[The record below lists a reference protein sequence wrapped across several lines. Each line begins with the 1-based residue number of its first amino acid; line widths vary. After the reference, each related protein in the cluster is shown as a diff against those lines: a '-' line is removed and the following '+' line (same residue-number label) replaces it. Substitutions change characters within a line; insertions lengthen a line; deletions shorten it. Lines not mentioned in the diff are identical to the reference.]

1 MSSSSSDMMPVF
13 EEDQDEALQAVIEE
27 SLLTNKGF
35 HINFFYIYSII
46 CNFKLFYI
54 QCLWIFLTRSDDSE
68 ILQAIKMS
76 LAESK
81 KSDDGSNIS
90 SDDRSYKDQPI
101 NYSRNQSNED
111 ELLAKAL
118 QISMND
124 F

>member
-1 MSSSSSDMMPVF
+1 M
-13 EEDQDEALQAVIEE
+13 
-27 SLLTNKGF
+27 
-35 HINFFYIYSII
+35 
-46 CNFKLFYI
+46 FYI
-54 QCLWIFLTRSDDSE
+54 QYLWIFLTRLDDSE

-81 KSDDGSNIS
+81 ISDDGSNIS

-101 NYSRNQSNED
+101 NYSRSQSNED

>member
-1 MSSSSSDMMPVF
+1 
-13 EEDQDEALQAVIEE
+13 
-27 SLLTNKGF
+27 
-35 HINFFYIYSII
+35 
-46 CNFKLFYI
+46 
-54 QCLWIFLTRSDDSE
+54 
-68 ILQAIKMS
+68 MS

-81 KSDDGSNIS
+81 ISDDGSNIS

-101 NYSRNQSNED
+101 NYSRSQSNED